1 MGPPSSPSCVD
12 WPGSDLGPNLAL
24 VADPSPSPAS
34 DKAWGHKADS
44 DILQGLHRMAS
55 NKSLRKDK
63 EEEAVE
69 VEVSKTRIVPRL
81 Y

>member
-12 WPGSDLGPNLAL
+12 WPGSESSDLGPNLAL

-69 VEVSKTRIVPRL
+69 VEVSKPRL